1 MLKSLF
7 SSEKKDV
14 EKLKRI
20 AEKVDS
26 LKDKY
31 SQLSDEELVL
41 KTQSFKEA
49 IRKGATISDIQV
61 EAFAVVR
68 EAAKRVRNEFP
79 Y

>member
-41 KTQSFKEA
+41 KT
-49 IRKGATISDIQV
+49 
-61 EAFAVVR
+61 
-68 EAAKRVRNEFP
+68 
-79 Y
+79 